1 MIVKGIIGGKSARI
15 LIDTGASISFV
26 SLKFVKFSAVE
37 TVECEKLQIRLGDNS
52 VTSVTKCFL
61 GLIYMGDGLEHEGS

>member
-1 MIVKGIIGGKSARI
+1 MGPAFTRRFLIVCHRVLAHISGADAKDQMIVKGVIGGKSARI

-37 TVECEKLQIRLGDNS
+37 TVECE
-52 VTSVTKCFL
+52 
-61 GLIYMGDGLEHEGS
+61 